1 MDQQIIE
8 RQKVKDKLAREK
20 VEYDKS
26 VIAQDQADL
35 EKERIRKANLL
46 QKVMDQK
53 RMRDQ
58 MVTEAAKRKQDKD
71 LSAKKDEREQAR
83 QLQADIQN
91 EKQAKKLKRDQ
102 EREQARQVIAENE
115 LEKRKR
121 LN

>member
-53 RMRDQ
+53 RMRD
-58 MVTEAAKRKQDKD
+58 
-71 LSAKKDEREQAR
+71 
-83 QLQADIQN
+83 
-91 EKQAKKLKRDQ
+91 
-102 EREQARQVIAENE
+102 
-115 LEKRKR
+115 
-121 LN
+121 

>member
-1 MDQQIIE
+1 
-8 RQKVKDKLAREK
+8 
-20 VEYDKS
+20 
-26 VIAQDQADL
+26 
-35 EKERIRKANLL
+35 
-46 QKVMDQK
+46 
-53 RMRDQ
+53 MRDQ
-58 MVTEAAKRKQDKD
+58 MVTEAAKRKHDKD